1 MGVLRETLDQG
12 GMTVRRLCAM
22 QLRIIAAF
30 VFVAVA
36 VNVSADERLP
46 VLKVGIDTYTNVTV
60 TAVTSTDIYF
70 TCDKGMLNA
79 KLKNLEP
86 PVQKH
91 FGFDPEK
98 ARHAEITQPQADP
111 TLHAQA
117 PGAAPRP

>member
-46 VLKVGIDTYTNVTV
+46 VLKVDIDTYTNVTV

-70 TCDKGMLNA
+70 TCDKGILNA

-86 PVQKH
+86 AVQKH
-91 FGFDPEK
+91 FGFDPEN
-98 ARHAEITQPQADP
+98 ARHTEINQAQPDP
-111 TLHAQA
+111 TCPTKTA
-117 PGAAPRP
+117 RPTP